1 MILAAGEGRRMRPLT
16 DDKPKPLIEVAG
28 KPLLAFHL
36 ERLVAAGFSDIV
48 VNASYHA
55 QQIVDYCGD
64 GTRWGCRITVIVEP
78 TPLET
83 AGGILN
89 ALPWLGDEPF
99 AVVNGDVF
107 TDYPLDRLRL
117 HDLEADHAH
126 LVMIPNP
133 EHHPDGD
140 FTLSD
145 GRIGEGS
152 GPRLTF
158 SGLSV
163 MSRALFAGLAP
174 GKSALRPQL
183 EVAINS
189 RRLSGELWSGLW
201 SDVGT
206 PERLGALENSL
217 RDDSN
222 PTS

>member
-83 AGGILN
+83 AGGVLN

-133 EHHPDGD
+133 EHHPGGD

-152 GPRLTF
+152 GPRVTF

-163 MSRALFAGLAP
+163 MSRTLFAGLAP

-189 RRLSGELWSGLW
+189 QRLSGELWSGLW

-206 PERLGALENSL
+206 PERLEALENSL

>member
-16 DDKPKPLIEVAG
+16 DDKPKPLIEVAR

-145 GRIGEGS
+145 GRIEEGS
-152 GPRLTF
+152 GPRVTF

-206 PERLGALENSL
+206 PERLEALENSL

>member
-1 MILAAGEGRRMRPLT
+1 MRPLT

-126 LVMIPNP
+126 LIMIPNP
-133 EHHPDGD
+133 EHHPGGD

-152 GPRLTF
+152 GPRVTF

-183 EVAINS
+183 QVAINS
-189 RRLSGELWSGLW
+189 RRLSGELWSRLW

-206 PERLGALENSL
+206 PERLEALENSL

>member
-126 LVMIPNP
+126 LIMIPNP
-133 EHHPDGD
+133 EHHPGGD

-152 GPRLTF
+152 GPRVTF

-163 MSRALFAGLAP
+163 MSGALFAGLAP

-189 RRLSGELWSGLW
+189 QRLSGELWSGLW

-206 PERLGALENSL
+206 PERLEALENSL

-222 PTS
+222 SAS

>member
-126 LVMIPNP
+126 LIMIPNP
-133 EHHPDGD
+133 EHHPGGD

-152 GPRLTF
+152 GPRVTF

-183 EVAINS
+183 QVAINS
-189 RRLSGELWSGLW
+189 RRLSGELWSRLW

-206 PERLGALENSL
+206 PERLEALENSL

>member
-64 GTRWGCRITVIVEP
+64 GTRWGCRVNVIVEP

-89 ALPWLGDEPF
+89 ALPSLGDEPF

-133 EHHPDGD
+133 EHHPGGD
-140 FTLSD
+140 FTLSGGAD
-145 GRIGEGS
+145 RRGEWAAS
-152 GPRLTF
+152 N
-158 SGLSV
+158 V
-163 MSRALFAGLAP
+163 
-174 GKSALRPQL
+174 LRT
-183 EVAINS
+183 
-189 RRLSGELWSGLW
+189 
-201 SDVGT
+201 VGN
-206 PERLGALENSL
+206 E
-217 RDDSN
+217 
-222 PTS
+222 

>member
-126 LVMIPNP
+126 LIMIPNP
-133 EHHPDGD
+133 EHHPGGD

-152 GPRLTF
+152 GPRVTF

-189 RRLSGELWSGLW
+189 QRLSGELWSGLW

-206 PERLGALENSL
+206 PERLEALENSL

-222 PTS
+222 SAS

>member
-55 QQIVDYCGD
+55 QQIEDYCGD

-126 LVMIPNP
+126 LIMIPNP
-133 EHHPDGD
+133 EHHPGGD

-152 GPRLTF
+152 GPRVTF

-189 RRLSGELWSGLW
+189 QRLSGELWSGLW

-206 PERLGALENSL
+206 PERLEALENSL

-222 PTS
+222 SAS

>member
-126 LVMIPNP
+126 LIMIPNP
-133 EHHPDGD
+133 EHHPGGD

-152 GPRLTF
+152 GPRVTF

-163 MSRALFAGLAP
+163 MSGALFAGLAP

-206 PERLGALENSL
+206 PERLEALENSL

-222 PTS
+222 SAS

>member
-16 DDKPKPLIEVAG
+16 DAKPKPLVEVSG

-36 ERLVAAGFSDIV
+36 ERLVAAGFTDIV

-64 GTRWGCRITVIVEP
+64 GTRWGCRIDVVVEP

-89 ALPWLGDEPF
+89 ALPLLGSEPF

-117 HDLEADHAH
+117 HDLGSDRAH
-126 LVMIPNP
+126 LVMVPNP
-133 EHHPDGD
+133 EHHPEGD
-140 FTLSD
+140 FELSN
-145 GRIGEGS
+145 GRIGEGAGS
-152 GPRLTF
+152 RVTF
-158 SGLSV
+158 SGVSV
-163 MSRALFAGLAP
+163 MCKALFAGLVP
-174 GKSALRPQL
+174 GKSALRPRL
-183 EVAINS
+183 DAAVKS
-189 RRLSGELWSGLW
+189 RSLSGELWSGLW

-206 PERLGALENSL
+206 PERLATLEISL
-217 RDDSN
+217 RDRA
-222 PTS
+222 

>member
-28 KPLLAFHL
+28 KPLLTFHL
-36 ERLVAAGFSDIV
+36 ERLVAAGFSHIV
-48 VNASYHA
+48 INASYHA

-133 EHHPDGD
+133 EHHPGGD

-152 GPRLTF
+152 GPRATF

-206 PERLGALENSL
+206 PERLEALENSL

-222 PTS
+222 SAS

>member
-1 MILAAGEGRRMRPLT
+1 MRPLT

-140 FTLSD
+140 FTLTD

>member
-16 DDKPKPLIEVAG
+16 ADKPKPLIEVSG

-36 ERLVAAGFSDIV
+36 ERLIAAGFSDIV

-64 GTRWGCRITVIVEP
+64 GNRWGCRINVTVEP

-89 ALPWLGDEPF
+89 ALPLLGDEPF

-107 TDYPLDRLRL
+107 TDYPLERLRL

-145 GRIGEGS
+145 GRIGVESGS
-152 GPRLTF
+152 RVTF

-174 GKSALRPQL
+174 GKSALRPRL
-183 EVAINS
+183 DVAIS
-189 RRLSGELWSGLW
+189 SQRLSGELWSGLW

-206 PERLGALENSL
+206 PERLEALENSL
-217 RDDSN
+217 REGSN

>member
-16 DDKPKPLIEVAG
+16 DDKPKPLIQVSG

-36 ERLVAAGFSDIV
+36 ERLVAAGFSKIV
-48 VNASYHA
+48 VNASYCA
-55 QQIVDYCGD
+55 QQIVDFCGD
-64 GTRWGCRITVIVEP
+64 GDRWGCHIDVVVEP

-89 ALPWLGDEPF
+89 ALPLLGNEPF
-99 AVVNGDVF
+99 AVINGDVF
-107 TDYPLDRLRL
+107 SDYPLDRLRL
-117 HDLEADHAH
+117 HNLQDNHAH

-133 EHHPDGD
+133 AHHPKGD
-140 FTLSD
+140 FELWN
-145 GRIGEGS
+145 GRIEEGE

-163 MSRALFAGLAP
+163 MSRALFNGLAP

-183 EVAINS
+183 EAAIS
-189 RRLSGELWSGLW
+189 LGRLTGELWPGLW

-206 PERLGALENSL
+206 PERLKSLEISLTNTAL
-217 RDDSN
+217 R
-222 PTS
+222 TS

>member
-16 DDKPKPLIEVAG
+16 DDRPKPLIEVGG

-48 VNASYHA
+48 INASYHA

-64 GTRWGCRITVIVEP
+64 GTRWGCRISVIVEP

-89 ALPWLGDEPF
+89 ALRSLGDEPF
-99 AVVNGDVF
+99 AVINGDVF

-117 HDLEADHAH
+117 HDLGADDAH

-133 EHHPDGD
+133 EHHPNGD
-140 FTLSD
+140 FKLSG
-145 GRIGEGS
+145 GRIEVGS
-152 GPRLTF
+152 GSRVTF

-163 MSRALFAGLAP
+163 MSKALFAGMAP
-174 GKSALRPQL
+174 GKSALRPRLQA
-183 EVAINS
+183 AIS
-189 RRLSGELWSGLW
+189 SQRLSGELWSGLW
-201 SDVGT
+201 SDVGN
-206 PERLGALENSL
+206 PERLEALENSL
-217 RDDSN
+217 RDRSN
-222 PTS
+222 TTS

>member
-1 MILAAGEGRRMRPLT
+1 MRPLT

-126 LVMIPNP
+126 LIMIPNP
-133 EHHPDGD
+133 EHHPGGD

-152 GPRLTF
+152 GPRVTF

-189 RRLSGELWSGLW
+189 QRLSGELWSGLW

-206 PERLGALENSL
+206 PERLEALENSL

-222 PTS
+222 SAS

>member
-16 DDKPKPLIEVAG
+16 DDKPKPLIEAAG

-89 ALPWLGDEPF
+89 ALPRLGDEPF

-140 FTLSD
+140 FTLTD

>member
-1 MILAAGEGRRMRPLT
+1 MRPLT

-152 GPRLTF
+152 GPRVTF

-163 MSRALFAGLAP
+163 MSRALFAGLAR
-174 GKSALRPQL
+174 GKFTLRPQL

>member
-36 ERLVAAGFSDIV
+36 ERLVSAGFSDIV

-107 TDYPLDRLRL
+107 TDFPLDRLRL

-126 LVMIPNP
+126 LIMIPNP
-133 EHHPDGD
+133 EHHPGGD

-152 GPRLTF
+152 GPRVTF

-163 MSRALFAGLAP
+163 MSGALFAGLAP

-206 PERLGALENSL
+206 PERLEALENSL

-222 PTS
+222 SAS

>member
-78 TPLET
+78 APLET

-126 LVMIPNP
+126 LIMIPNP
-133 EHHPDGD
+133 EHHPGGD

-152 GPRLTF
+152 GPRVTF

-189 RRLSGELWSGLW
+189 QRLSGELWSGLW

-206 PERLGALENSL
+206 PERLEALENSL

-222 PTS
+222 SAS

>member
-16 DDKPKPLIEVAG
+16 DDKPKPLIEVSG

-36 ERLVAAGFSDIV
+36 ERLVAAGFTDIV

-64 GTRWGCRITVIVEP
+64 GTRWGCRIDVVVEP

-89 ALPWLGDEPF
+89 ALPLLGSEPF

-117 HDLEADHAH
+117 HDLGSDRAH
-126 LVMIPNP
+126 LVMVPNP
-133 EHHPDGD
+133 EHHPEGD
-140 FTLSD
+140 FELSN
-145 GRIGEGS
+145 GRIGEGAGS
-152 GPRLTF
+152 RATF
-158 SGLSV
+158 SGVSV
-163 MSRALFAGLAP
+163 MCKALFAGLVP
-174 GKSALRPQL
+174 GKSALRPRL
-183 EVAINS
+183 DAAVKS
-189 RRLSGELWSGLW
+189 RGLSGELWSGLW

-206 PERLGALENSL
+206 PERLATLEISL
-217 RDDSN
+217 RDRA
-222 PTS
+222 

>member
-83 AGGILN
+83 GGGILN

-126 LVMIPNP
+126 LIMIPNP
-133 EHHPDGD
+133 EHHPGGD

-152 GPRLTF
+152 GPRVTF

-163 MSRALFAGLAP
+163 MSGALFAGLAP

-206 PERLGALENSL
+206 PERLEALENSL
-217 RDDSN
+217 RGDSN
-222 PTS
+222 SAS